1 MEQEIYFKY
10 YFEKDLKQ
18 LGLKR
23 YTVCKLLNC
32 TMPTLS
38 TRLNNPGTFTLAEI
52 KTLKKEGFVSMEK
65 LI

>member
-1 MEQEIYFKY
+1 MEEEIYFKY
-10 YFEKDLKQ
+10 YFEKDLKK

-23 YTVCKLLNC
+23 YTVCEMLDC

-38 TRLNNPGTFTLAEI
+38 SRLSNPGTFTVKEI
-52 KTLKKEGFVSMEK
+52 KKLAQEGFESMQK

>member
-1 MEQEIYFKY
+1 MEEIYFEH
-10 YFEKDLKQ
+10 YFKKDLKK

-23 YTVCKLLNC
+23 YTVCQMLDC

-38 TRLNNPGTFTLAEI
+38 SRLSNPGTFTVKEI
-52 KTLKKEGFVSMEK
+52 KTLAQEGFECAKK